1 MWHVFNASFCY
12 IRQFSMKAPV
22 LSHLFLPQGV
32 LTTTGWSIFSI
43 WPIYTSDMYTS
54 EPVLKFS
61 VMWASPSNKRL
72 ICLKAGHFTDELSVI
87 STLIWKLKG
96 TWSFD
101 LWIQTIKNQ
110 HNICNTNL
118 DQIRKLNHYHIK
130 WASNPF
136 SNSISNGPWYIFSVK
151 DYSLYCIV
159 LWDCYCS
166 QWVIVV

>member
-72 ICLKAGHFTDELSVI
+72 ICIKAGHFTDELSVI

-130 WASNPF
+130 RAIPLAIAF
-136 SNSISNGPWYIFSVK
+136 LTGHDTFSVWRTI
-151 DYSLYCIV
+151 YCIV